1 MLAETFFLEAFI
13 KIQKLGGN
21 NDHEAK
27 SNIMSLFESAYHEFK
42 VSSYNEHKDSFACE
56 TEFG

>member
-1 MLAETFFLEAFI
+1 MAIEGYELRLPKMLAETFFLEAFI

-42 VSSYNEHKDSFACE
+42 VSS
-56 TEFG
+56 